1 MGKIIGIDLGTT
13 FSAVSVIEGGKA
25 VIIPNKEGT
34 RTTPSMVGFTKT
46 GERLVGV
53 LAKRQAITNPE
64 NTIYSTKRYIGR
76 KFNDSLVQKEIK
88 SVPFKVKAAKN
99 GDCAFE
105 AGGKEYSPQEI
116 SAMILQKMK
125 EDAESYLG
133 TKVTE
138 AVITVPAYF
147 DDAQRNATKDAGKIA
162 GLEVKRIINEPTAS
176 ALAYGIDK
184 TDNKTVLVFDF
195 GGGTFDVTVLELG
208 EGVFEVKSTAGD
220 NHLGGDDFDQKIM
233 DYIFDEFK
241 KQNGMDISKDA
252 SVIQR
257 VKDAAEKAK
266 IELSTTVQTS
276 INLPFITADASG
288 PKHIDMTL
296 TRAKFEELIDD
307 LLDRARKPC
316 HKALDDAKL
325 KPSDIDKVLLV
336 GGSTR
341 VPAVVKVA
349 KDIFEKE
356 PSKNINPDE
365 AVALGAAIQGG
376 ILGGDVKDVL
386 LLDVTP
392 LTLSI
397 ETLGSI
403 ATPLIERNTTIP
415 SKKTQIFSTA
425 ADNQPSVEINVL
437 QGERKMAADN
447 TSLGRFILDGI
458 PPSQRGIPQIEVKFD
473 IDSNGI
479 LQVSAKDL
487 GTGKE
492 QSITIKKTSG
502 LSDDEIKKMVDDAK
516 VHEEEDK
523 KKSDEIMEKNEA
535 EMLVNTVEKTI
546 KEAPKDI
553 MTDDKKKEI
562 EEKKEALKKAIA
574 DNNADDIKAKKEELS
589 TAVQEVTMKMYQQA
603 QQKAQAEQQAK
614 TSEQSGD
621 KKGGEEKVVDGEVKE
636 DEKKEKK

>member
-13 FSAVSVIEGGKA
+13 FSAVSVMEGGKA

-34 RTTPSMVGFTKT
+34 RTTPSIVGFTKT
-46 GERLVGV
+46 GERLIGV
-53 LAKRQAITNPE
+53 LAKRQAITNPK
-64 NTIYSTKRYIGR
+64 NTIYSAKRFIGR

-88 SVPFKVKAAKN
+88 KIPFKVKATSN
-99 GDCAFE
+99 GDCAFVLE
-105 AGGKEYSPQEI
+105 NGKNFSPQEI
-116 SAMILQKMK
+116 SAMILQKLK

-133 TKVTE
+133 TKITE

-162 GLEVKRIINEPTAS
+162 GLNVKRIINEPTAS
-176 ALAYGIDK
+176 SLAYGIDK
-184 TDNKTVLVFDF
+184 TSSKTILVFDF
-195 GGGTFDVTVLELG
+195 GGGTFDVTILELG
-208 EGVFEVKSTAGD
+208 EGVFEVKSTSGD
-220 NHLGGDDFDQKIM
+220 DHLGGDDFDQKIM
-233 DYIFDEFK
+233 NYIFDEFK
-241 KQNGMDISKDA
+241 KQNGIDLSKDA
-252 SVIQR
+252 SAIQR
-257 VKDAAEKAK
+257 IKDAAEKAK
-266 IELSTTVQTS
+266 IELSTTIQTS

-296 TRAKFEELIDD
+296 TRANFEELIGD
-307 LLDRARKPC
+307 LLERAKKPC

-325 KPSDIDKVLLV
+325 KPADIDEVLLI

-341 VPAVVKVA
+341 CPAVQKLA
-349 KDIFEKE
+349 KDMFEKE
-356 PSKNINPDE
+356 PTKNINPDE

-397 ETLGSI
+397 ETLGGI
-403 ATPLIERNTTIP
+403 ATQLIERNTTIP
-415 SKKTQIFSTA
+415 AKKTQIFSTA

-447 TSLGRFILDGI
+447 ISLGRFILDGI
-458 PPSQRGIPQIEVKFD
+458 PPAPRGIPQIEVTFD

-487 GTGKE
+487 GTGKQ

-502 LSDDEIKKMVDDAK
+502 LSDEEIKKKIDEAK
-516 VHEEEDK
+516 ANEEEDK
-523 KKSDEIMEKNEA
+523 KRAQEILEKNEA

-553 MTDDKKKEI
+553 LTDDKKKEI
-562 EEKKEALKKAIA
+562 EDKKQALKKAIES
-574 DNNADDIKAKKEELS
+574 NNIDEIKTKKEDLS
-589 TAVQEVTMKMYQQA
+589 SAIQEITIKMYQQA
-603 QQKAQAEQQAK
+603 QQKAQEAQKQQQTKA
-614 TSEQSGD
+614 SEETKKD
-621 KKGGEEKVVDGEVKE
+621 KKE
-636 DEKKEKK
+636 DEKVVEGEVENN